1 MKNNIEMYFEKLTND
16 YDKEEVNIVPSNI
29 KEEELKY
36 VPEALHEL
44 YKVIS
49 KAELPFGEIFS
60 IDDALKKSEVEPF
73 KSNWFVFGHDN
84 YFSFW
89 LCSFKPDSDGLS
101 FTSWDHECAE
111 IGGAVDKDI
120 ISFLE
125 DMEDD
130 AGDDGYIPPFC

>member
-1 MKNNIEMYFEKLTND
+1 MKNNIEMYFEKLMND
-16 YDKEEVNIVPSNI
+16 YNKEEVNIVYSNI
-29 KEEELKY
+29 RNEELKY

-89 LCSFKPDSDGLS
+89 LCSLKPDSKGLS
-101 FTSWDHECAE
+101 FTSWDHECSE

-120 ISFLE
+120 LSFLE

>member
-1 MKNNIEMYFEKLTND
+1 MKSNVEKYFEKLINE
-16 YDKEEVNIVPSNI
+16 YDEGDINLVPSNI
-29 KEEELKY
+29 SDEELKH
-36 VPEALHEL
+36 VPKALHEL

-49 KAELPFGEIFS
+49 EADLPFGEIFS
-60 IDDALKKSEVEPF
+60 IDNALKKSESEPF
-73 KSNWFVFGHDN
+73 KSDWFVFGHDN

-89 LCSFKPDSDGLS
+89 LCSLKPNSKGLS

>member
-60 IDDALKKSEVEPF
+60 IDDALKK
-73 KSNWFVFGHDN
+73 
-84 YFSFW
+84 
-89 LCSFKPDSDGLS
+89 
-101 FTSWDHECAE
+101 
-111 IGGAVDKDI
+111 
-120 ISFLE
+120 
-125 DMEDD
+125 
-130 AGDDGYIPPFC
+130 YIPTLSLEKFVEITSGNSIFCSKPRCTTLYEAAEKLLRMLSRRNVKI